1 MTGAMA
7 TIPYFD
13 GEAVA
18 RATPMPALIAALR
31 RAFASGEYH
40 APPRLAADMG
50 GASLLVMPAWKGSE
64 RVGTKIVTVD
74 PRARPS
80 IQSTYLLSDR
90 ASGRPIA
97 AIDGAVL
104 TRRRTAAASV
114 LAASRL
120 ARPASATL
128 LVIGTGALNAPIIEA
143 YASAFPLKNI
153 LIWGRDADK
162 AEAAA
167 CAARASGYPAA
178 AIATVEAG
186 LAAADI
192 VSAATLAA
200 EPLIAGAALRPG
212 MHIDLIGAFR
222 LDMCEADPE
231 TFARARVFVD
241 THEGAMEE
249 AGDLLQAIAAGAIRA
264 DAIEADLAALCS
276 GIHPGRGE
284 DDQAIT
290 LFKSVGTAIEDLAAA
305 ELVVRDVAP

>member
-7 TIPYFD
+7 TIPWFD

-18 RATPMPALIAALR
+18 QATPMPALIAALR
-31 RAFASGEYH
+31 RAFASCDYR

-50 GASLLVMPAWKGSE
+50 GASLLVMPAWKGRE

-74 PRARPS
+74 PHARPS
-80 IQSTYLLSDR
+80 IRSTYMLSDC

-128 LVIGTGALNAPIIEA
+128 FVIGTGALNAPIIEA
-143 YASAFPLKNI
+143 YASAFTLEHI
-153 LIWGRDADK
+153 LVWGRDPAK
-162 AEAAA
+162 AAA
-167 CAARASGYPAA
+167 AARAARERGYPATP
-178 AIATVEAG
+178 IETIEAG
-186 LAAADI
+186 LAQADI
-192 VSAATLAA
+192 VSAATLAT

-222 LDMCEADPE
+222 PDMCEADGE
-231 TFARARVFVD
+231 AFARARVFVD

-249 AGDLLQAIAAGAIRA
+249 AGDLLQAIAAGAIGA

-276 GIHPGRGE
+276 DGHPGRG
-284 DDQAIT
+284 DDDKAIT

-305 ELVVRDVAP
+305 ELVVQDVAP

>member
-13 GEAVA
+13 AEAVA

-31 RAFASGEYH
+31 RAFASGDYH

-80 IQSTYLLSDR
+80 IQSTYILSDR

-143 YASAFPLKNI
+143 YASVFPLKNI

-167 CAARASGYPAA
+167 CAARALGYPAA

-222 LDMCEADPE
+222 PDMCEADPE
-231 TFARARVFVD
+231 TFACARVFVD

-249 AGDLLQAIAAGAIRA
+249 AGDLLQAIAAGAIGA

-276 GIHPGRGE
+276 GAHPGRGDE
-284 DDQAIT
+284 DEAIT

-305 ELVVRDVAP
+305 ELVVGDVAP

>member
-1 MTGAMA
+1 MTGAAA
-7 TIPYFD
+7 TIPWYD
-13 GEAVA
+13 AAAVA
-18 RATPMPALIAALR
+18 RATPMPALIAALQH
-31 RAFASGEYH
+31 AFARDEYR

-64 RVGTKIVTVD
+64 RIGTKIVTVD
-74 PRARPS
+74 PCSRPS
-80 IQSTYLLSDR
+80 IRSTYVLDDR
-90 ASGRPIA
+90 ASGPPIA
-97 AIDGAVL
+97 LIDGAAL

-143 YASAFPLKNI
+143 YAAAFELKRV
-153 LIWGRDADK
+153 LVWGRDAGK

-167 CAARASGYPAA
+167 RAARAQGYPAEA
-178 AIATVEAG
+178 VATVDAG

-192 VSAATLAA
+192 VSAATLAT

-222 LDMCEADPE
+222 PDMCEADAE

-241 THEGAMEE
+241 TREGVLDE
-249 AGDLLQAIAAGAIRA
+249 AGDLLRAIDAGAIGA
-264 DAIEADLAALCS
+264 EAIEADLAALCS
-276 GIHPGRGE
+276 GAHPGRG
-284 DDQAIT
+284 DDGEAIT

-305 ELVVRDVAP
+305 ELVAGYGAS

>member
-1 MTGAMA
+1 MA
-7 TIPYFD
+7 TIPYYD
-13 GEAVA
+13 SEAVA
-18 RATPMPALIAALR
+18 RATPMPVLIAALR
-31 RAFASGEYH
+31 RAFASGEYR

-50 GASLLVMPAWKGSE
+50 GASLLVMPAWKGSA
-64 RVGTKIVTVD
+64 RIGTKIVTVD

-80 IQSTYLLSDR
+80 IHSTYILSDR

-97 AIDGAVL
+97 AIDGAAL

-128 LVIGTGALNAPIIEA
+128 LVIGTGALNAPVIEA
-143 YASAFPLKNI
+143 YASAFALGQV
-153 LIWGRDADK
+153 LVWGRDADK

-167 CAARASGYPAA
+167 RAARAQGYPVVAV
-178 AIATVEAG
+178 ATIEAG
-186 LAAADI
+186 LAEADI
-192 VSAATLAA
+192 VSVATLATK
-200 EPLIAGAALRPG
+200 PLIAAAALRPG

-222 LDMCEADPE
+222 PDMCEADSE

-241 THEGAMEE
+241 TREGALDE
-249 AGDLLQAIAAGAIRA
+249 AGDLLQAIAAGAIGV

-276 GIHPGRGE
+276 GAHRGRG
-284 DDQAIT
+284 DDREAIT

-305 ELVVRDVAP
+305 ELVAGRVAP